1 MMKVA
6 DFRRHAEECQK
17 LARSAGFAEHRDKL
31 LKMAQDWEKLAKER
45 ELQLA
50 KEEGLQ

>member
-17 LARSAGFAEHRDKL
+17 LARFASAEHRDQL
-31 LKMAQDWEKLAKER
+31 LKMAQDWEKLARER

-50 KEEGLQ
+50 KEGRTQ